1 MFGDVGCG
9 FENFFFSPNWCNVHW
24 GFWKMV
30 AWKAY
35 LNGISESFTCLW
47 NFGFELWVSWRIQWV
62 FKMWTWSVS
71 FVLCIAE
78 AIWRLKIHDNQEGG
92 GVAQASPYPARPGEP
107 DCLFYRRTGLCG
119 YGSNCRFNHPAY
131 AAQVIHFLLTIYCF
145 MQMWIYSRG
154 IDTAWCF
161 YTMSSFWSDDH
172 LLSIYIFF
180 SCLLHKWGS
189 LIVYFVLESDHIV
202 FFTGCSI

>member
-9 FENFFFSPNWCNVHW
+9 FEIFFFFPNWCMCIEAFGRW
-24 GFWKMV
+24 WLEKLIWMEF
-30 AWKAY
+30 
-35 LNGISESFTCLW
+35 LNLLFVCEILALSFEWVEEFNESL
-47 NFGFELWVSWRIQWV
+47 
-62 FKMWTWSVS
+62 KMWTWSVS